1 MKKIL
6 LLFSLAGMLSLASCD
21 SNDDDGPIVDND
33 TISEVFEVDNVD
45 FTTTNNFSNIY
56 TLNPNIYTS
65 DVVLVYE
72 LVGANGTQDVW
83 ALLPQVYY
91 TSDGGSYQYN
101 FDFSAN
107 SFRIFMDGNTDLTT
121 LPASATQDKIFRVV
135 IVPGSFSSTV
145 NVNDYNAVM
154 SALESNGQEV
164 RVIER

>member
-6 LLFSLAGMLSLASCD
+6 LLFSLTGMLAMTSCD
-21 SNDDDGPIVDND
+21 SNDDSRIDND

-45 FTTTNNFSNIY
+45 FTVANNFSNLY
-56 TLNPNIYTS
+56 TLNPNIYNS

-72 LVGANGTQDVW
+72 LVGANGSQDVW

-91 TSDGGSYQYN
+91 SGGETYQYN

-107 SFRIFMDGNTDLTT
+107 SFRIFMDGSADLST
-121 LPASATQDKIFRVV
+121 LPASVTQDKIFRVV
-135 IVPGSFSSTV
+135 IVPGYFSSTV

-154 SALESNGQEV
+154 AALQSDGHQV
-164 RVIER
+164 RVIEQ